1 MSSFPLISKGTE
13 TLSCQRFLSYRLSST
28 FQAEQEQA
36 FSASHFPLQRA
47 LNLGM
52 EKIFFFILSSAVG
65 EQSTSCSR
73 LRKGH
78 ADFLYTVLY
87 QRAERKVGSRLER
100 IQSPMKRTLV
110 TVTPKAFKK
119 KL

>member
-13 TLSCQRFLSYRLSST
+13 TLSCQRFLSHRLSST
-28 FQAEQEQA
+28 FQTLAEQEQA

-78 ADFLYTVLY
+78 ADF
-87 QRAERKVGSRLER
+87 
-100 IQSPMKRTLV
+100 
-110 TVTPKAFKK
+110 
-119 KL
+119 

>member
-13 TLSCQRFLSYRLSST
+13 TLSCQRFLSHRLSST

-52 EKIFFFILSSAVG
+52 EKIFFFIFSSAVG
-65 EQSTSCSR
+65 ER
-73 LRKGH
+73 VLR
-78 ADFLYTVLY
+78 A
-87 QRAERKVGSRLER
+87 VGSEKVMLISYIQCFIRRQRER
-100 IQSPMKRTLV
+100 WEADWKEY
-110 TVTPKAFKK
+110 KAQ
-119 KL
+119 